1 MTKLSSSN
9 FNTHSGG
16 QQPPGDIIGKFKP
29 VVGGTPSAN
38 APLKLRPGSRTRVP
52 QGAAMTPVQGQP
64 VKATTMI
71 STQQQHRPESGLSTG
86 SGLKKFKMSN
96 VVTISGS
103 GKASASQWKTVSS
116 TAVKPAGA
124 ELSSTAGGV
133 PKIPLNRIKLNSGM
147 TPRTSAQAAPLS
159 GQ

>member
-1 MTKLSSSN
+1 
-9 FNTHSGG
+9 
-16 QQPPGDIIGKFKP
+16 
-29 VVGGTPSAN
+29 
-38 APLKLRPGSRTRVP
+38 
-52 QGAAMTPVQGQP
+52 MTPVQGQP

-124 ELSSTAGGV
+124 AETAGGV